1 MEVRKREQ
9 KKPTNAQLQRRI
21 ANAVVHIDRDKS
33 YQSIF
38 FSDRGLRLEV
48 LDDCCVISTGFHRH
62 VFDSTT
68 MNGYSRPY
76 LYTKRFVEI
85 ALENDCKTENG
96 YSFSK
101 LINTLQ
107 AKEDQSECNIAKF
120 YSWWLYNIFQPLYSI
135 GESEIETFLVY
146 EDYVHNIARQSV
158 ILSEKTEEV
167 TNKQFIGK
175 VCDSIKE
182 FTENMEESVLFQKK
196 TDEEV
201 ARENMEAMREQEME
215 QAAGSQEEN

>member
-76 LYTKRFVEI
+76 LYTKRFVEV
-85 ALENDCKTENG
+85 ALENDCKTESG

-101 LINTLQ
+101 LINTLR
-107 AKEDQSECNIAKF
+107 AKEDQSECNIVKF

-215 QAAGSQEEN
+215 QAAGSQKEN

>member
-9 KKPTNAQLQRRI
+9 KKPTNTQLQRRI

-62 VFDSTT
+62 VFDSIT

-76 LYTKRFVEI
+76 LYTKRFLEI
-85 ALENDCKTENG
+85 TLENDCKTERG

-107 AKEDQSECNIAKF
+107 AKEDQSEYNIAKF

-146 EDYVHNIARQSV
+146 EDYVHNIARQSI

-201 ARENMEAMREQEME
+201 AHENMEAMREQEME